1 MALVGASPDR
11 TIIRGRIVEAV
22 TLHGFDGPLHVVS
35 RSHREIAGIPCHPSV
50 EALPGPV
57 DLAII
62 TIPAAHVAATLRA
75 CGSKG
80 VKAAV
85 VISSGFGEERGEA
98 GAARQREIAGIA
110 RDFDMAV
117 LGPNAE
123 GFLNNRMPLAATFS
137 PVVVHVENGLRP
149 EGSRGRGIAVV
160 SQSGGVGFSF
170 FHRGRPKALDFSYVV
185 TTGNEAGLDAMD
197 VAGYLV
203 EDDETAVV
211 LAFLEGVRAPEKL
224 VRVAARAAELG
235 KPLVFAK
242 IGRSEAAAA
251 AAASHTASLAGAARS
266 YDAVFR
272 RYGILPGEDQE
283 HMVDFGAAFAFFAD
297 RLPKGTRVGILTP
310 SGGAGAWLADVCEHH
325 GLTVPGLDA
334 ETRAAIERMLPAYGA
349 SRNPVDVT
357 AQVIFTVGYAPPL
370 KLLANAPGIDAV
382 LVAGSLSHARYIERD
397 FENLVRIGERLDKP
411 VIFCGYTRA
420 DRRAVELLAR
430 AGFPCTTSMANAAK
444 SIRAMH
450 AYREFLARQ
459 ADAAP
464 RPVAPDESLVQA
476 LSRAAVRAGI
486 VTDAGNRVDAGAET
500 GSDADA
506 GRGALWIGDETDTD
520 SGGGADTAIGRG
532 DDAGK
537 GVRIRSGADADI
549 AFDSDVDTVSRGDAE
564 IATGVVSGIC
574 ADAGSIDSVRVGTFP
589 GAEVGVTIC
598 EHDAKVLLA
607 ARGIGGIPAGD
618 LALDADGAARIAG
631 GIGGPVAMK
640 VQSGD
645 LPHKS
650 ESKGIALGVEGEPA
664 VREAF
669 GRILENA
676 RAHAPSAAI
685 RGMRVERMAG
695 AGVEMIVGVSRDPD
709 FGAMIG
715 VGFGGV
721 LVEVLDDFVLSP
733 APVDAAEASR
743 MLRELRGRR
752 ILDGARGAP
761 PADVEAL
768 VGLLVAVSE
777 FAAAAGGALEALDLN
792 PVIVHPRGEGV
803 SVVDAGIIARPN
815 YKPEHPGT
823 RIRNGGSS

>member
-1 MALVGASPDR
+1 MPDLNALFRPRSIALVGVSPDR

-22 TLHGFDGPLHVVS
+22 TLHGFDGPLHAVS

-62 TIPAAHVAATLRA
+62 TIPAEHVAATLRA

-80 VKAAV
+80 MKAAV

-98 GAARQREIAGIA
+98 GAVRQREIADIA
-110 RDFDMAV
+110 REFDMAV

-197 VAGYLV
+197 IAEYLV

-211 LAFLEGVRAPEKL
+211 LAFLEGVRAPGKL

-251 AAASHTASLAGAARS
+251 AAASHTASLAGTARS

-272 RYGILPGEDQE
+272 RCGILPGEDQE
-283 HMVDFGAAFAFFAD
+283 HMVDVGAALAFFAD

-325 GLTVPGLDA
+325 GLTVPVLDA

-370 KLLANAPGIDAV
+370 ELLANAPGIDAV

-397 FENLVRIGERLDKP
+397 FENLVRIGERVDKP

-450 AYREFLARQ
+450 AYREFLERQ
-459 ADAAP
+459 AGAAP
-464 RPVAPDESLVQA
+464 CTVEPDESLVKA

-486 VTDAGNRVDAGAET
+486 VTDVGNWADTGAET
-500 GSDADA
+500 GSDAD
-506 GRGALWIGDETDTD
+506 
-520 SGGGADTAIGRG
+520 TASR
-532 DDAGK
+532 DDP
-537 GVRIRSGADADI
+537 GVATG
-549 AFDSDVDTVSRGDAE
+549 V
-564 IATGVVSGIC
+564 ATGVVSGVC
-574 ADAGSIDSVRVGTFP
+574 ADAGSADPVGA
-589 GAEVGVTIC
+589 GAGAVMC
-598 EHDAKVLLA
+598 EHDAKALLA
-607 ARGIGGIPAGD
+607 AHGIGGIPPGG
-618 LALDADGAARIAG
+618 LTLDAGEAVRIAH
-631 GIGGPVAMK
+631 GIGAPVAMK
-640 VQSGD
+640 VQSSD

-650 ESKGIALGVEGEPA
+650 ESNGIALGVEGAAA
-664 VREAF
+664 VRAAF
-669 GRILENA
+669 ERIVGNA
-676 RAHAPSAAI
+676 RVRAPSATI
-685 RGMRVERMAG
+685 LGVRVERMAG
-695 AGVEMIVGVSRDPD
+695 AGLEMIVGVSRDPD
-709 FGAMIG
+709 FGPMIG

-733 APVDAAEASR
+733 APVDAAEAGR
-743 MLRELRGRR
+743 MLHEMRGRQ
-752 ILDGARGAP
+752 ILDGVRGAR
-761 PADVEAL
+761 PADVDAL

-777 FAAAAGGALEALDLN
+777 FAVAAGDALEALDLN

-803 SVVDAGIIARPN
+803 SVVDAGIVARRRDGAAM
-815 YKPEHPGT
+815 K
-823 RIRNGGSS
+823 RD